1 MEEIC
6 KQLDSVLVEVMGALK
21 ELSQLRERYSEVVRE
36 VSSLKILKV
45 YLFISRK
52 LYLSHHICKG
62 LASNAS

>member
-6 KQLDSVLVEVMGALK
+6 KQLDNVLVEVMGALK

-45 YLFISRK
+45 Y
-52 LYLSHHICKG
+52 
-62 LASNAS
+62 